1 MRKESFNKRRSL
13 PPLIAAT
20 VLLMGCS
27 SLFSGGRHQ
36 IELANDAYVT
46 TPHGKTVM
54 HKKGEKIVVSAGES
68 VFIESPGYIGLLV
81 LNDGG
86 DSSTNKVDLK
96 PADEWLGPVYQRKL
110 NRSLNELITNM
121 NEAQVLLSS
130 RKAAEALSK
139 VLRLEKKFPD
149 LVELE
154 LLEASCHV
162 VLGDRSKAVT
172 VLADALKEDPSN
184 ESAQSFY
191 RSLVGDEA
199 ANRLPAANTSPRGNP
214 GRPR

>member
-1 MRKESFNKRRSL
+1 
-13 PPLIAAT
+13 
-20 VLLMGCS
+20 
-27 SLFSGGRHQ
+27 
-36 IELANDAYVT
+36 
-46 TPHGKTVM
+46 M
-54 HKKGEKIVVSAGES
+54 HKKGEKIVIASGES

-86 DSSTNKVDLK
+86 DSSTKKIDLK
-96 PADEWLGPVYQRKL
+96 PADEWLGPTYQRKL
-110 NRSLNELITNM
+110 NRSLNELITDM

-154 LLEASCHV
+154 LLEASCQL

-172 VLADALKEDPSN
+172 VLTGALREDPTN
-184 ESAQSFY
+184 EAGLALY

-199 ANRLPAANTSPRGNP
+199 ANRLPATLNNAEGQRSNP
-214 GRPR
+214 GKPK